1 MLRCL
6 RRTGVAGGLLASS
19 VALAGPV
26 ESPIL
31 GGTQTQLGQYPQTVA
46 SLLGGALCTG
56 TLIAPDWVLTAAH
69 CVTASELGVSTQ
81 AQVTSMVSVHFNA
94 LRANGGTAVGAVE
107 TFPDPGF
114 NVNALGSHDAG
125 LIHLAQKIT
134 DIKPVK
140 LNFDPA
146 QAPDGVAVTM
156 VGYGVSDTTTQTA
169 GTEYVV
175 QQTSVS
181 CALQEGTNANL
192 LCFNQTNG
200 TGKCNGDS
208 GGPSFVTQTDGKLL
222 EVGIT
227 SFGDMSCQTFGAD
240 TRVDAEKQFITSL
253 VPNLYCE
260 QDSDCQMGHECFENQ
275 CITTPFQP
283 TGVGSVCTDNTSC
296 ESGECAMSGKD
307 SKCTMDCTIGD
318 ATSCPSGFD
327 CLASGTRGV
336 CWPTPGA
343 SEGGGCCDA
352 GGSGAPTAPP
362 GIGLIGLMLRRRRRS

>member
-1 MLRCL
+1 MLRSM
-6 RRTGVAGGLLASS
+6 RRTVVAGCLLVSS
-19 VALAGPV
+19 VALATPV

-31 GGTQTQLGQYPQTVA
+31 GGTPTQIGDYPQTVA
-46 SLLGGALCTG
+46 ILLGGALCTG

-94 LRANGGTAVGAVE
+94 LRANGGTAVKAID

-114 NVNALGSHDAG
+114 NINALGSHDAG
-125 LIHLAQKIT
+125 LIHLAQKVT

-146 QAPDGVAVTM
+146 QAPVGVAVTM

-175 QQTSVS
+175 QQTSVNCS
-181 CALQEGTNANL
+181 LQEGTDANL
-192 LCFNQTNG
+192 LCFNQTSG
-200 TGKCNGDS
+200 KGKCNGDS
-208 GGPSFVTQTDGKLL
+208 GGPSFVTTGSTLL

-227 SFGDMSCQTFGAD
+227 SFGDQNCQQFGAD
-240 TRVDAEKQFITSL
+240 TRVDAEKAFITGH

-260 QDSDCQMGHECFENQ
+260 QDSDCQMGHECFENA
-275 CITTPFQP
+275 CITTPFAP
-283 TGVGSVCTDNTSC
+283 TGIGSVCTDNTSC

-307 SKCTMDCTIGD
+307 SKCTMDCTVGD
-318 ATSCPSGFD
+318 TTSCPSGFD
-327 CLASGTRGV
+327 CLAGGAGGV

-343 SEGGGCCDA
+343 QDGGGCCDA
-352 GGSGAPTAPP
+352 SGQGAPTALF
-362 GIGLIGLMLRRRRRS
+362 GIGLIGLVMRRRRRA